1 MSYIAETLGNL
12 LQQTAFFNLT
22 WGNYVMIAVACGF
35 LYLAIAK
42 EFEPLLLVPISFGM
56 LLVNIYPDIMLS
68 IEDSANGV
76 GGLLYYFYTLDEWAI
91 LPSLIFMGVG
101 AMTDFGP
108 LIANPKSFL
117 LGAAA
122 QFGIF
127 AAYLGAMLLGFSDK
141 AAAAV
146 SGDQYMDFMDLCVSK
161 GDALKKVQKIYG
173 IDRSECMAFGD
184 NYNDCEMLKQAEFSY
199 AMASAADDIKKNA
212 LYVTDS
218 VEKILRGELL

>member
-1 MSYIAETLGNL
+1 MPKTEE
-12 LQQTAFFNLT
+12 
-22 WGNYVMIAVACGF
+22 
-35 LYLAIAK
+35 YLIRMTK
-42 EFEPLLLVPISFGM
+42 VVQYKTTIIKS
-56 LLVNIYPDIMLS
+56 
-68 IEDSANGV
+68 
-76 GGLLYYFYTLDEWAI
+76 LDEIQEDI
-91 LPSLIFMGVG
+91 LKVSVCDLSG
-101 AMTDFGP
+101 
-108 LIANPKSFL
+108 IANSEKY
-117 LGAAA
+117 
-122 QFGIF
+122 F
-127 AAYLGAMLLGFSDK
+127 ADKWSDK

-199 AMASAADDIKKNA
+199 AMTSAADDIKKNA

>member
-1 MSYIAETLGNL
+1 MIKLVASDLDGTILLNGAQHVDDSMCETIDMLGRKGIIFAPASGRQCESL
-12 LQQTAFFNLT
+12 VRLFSK
-22 WGNYVMIAVACGF
+22 V
-35 LYLAIAK
+35 K
-42 EFEPLLLVPISFGM
+42 SPL
-56 LLVNIYPDIMLS
+56 MLS
-68 IEDSANGV
+68 GEKTAYIMPKTEEYLIRMTKVVQYKTTIIKS
-76 GGLLYYFYTLDEWAI
+76 LDEIQEDI
-91 LPSLIFMGVG
+91 LKVSVCDLSG
-101 AMTDFGP
+101 
-108 LIANPKSFL
+108 IANSEKY
-117 LGAAA
+117 
-122 QFGIF
+122 F
-127 AAYLGAMLLGFSDK
+127 ADKWSDK

-146 SGDQYMDFMDLCVSK
+146 CGDQYMDFMDLCVSK